1 MKNVTF
7 CNKKSYFGIY
17 NTKNIWCKMELTFC
31 ELRAKEVVNMCDGK
45 RLGNIID
52 LVYDSTCGRVLGLV
66 VPAEKTLFSFF
77 KNNSVIFIPYNR
89 IRKIGKDIILVEL
102 TPVSALNNPVKKAD
116 VPPPKEIDTPQEFEE
131 VT

>member
-1 MKNVTF
+1 
-7 CNKKSYFGIY
+7 
-17 NTKNIWCKMELTFC
+17 MELTFC

-52 LVYDSTCGRVLGLV
+52 LVYDSTCARVLGIV

-102 TPVSALNNPVKKAD
+102 TPVNSLNNPVKKAD
-116 VPPPKEIDTPQEFEE
+116 IGTQPTNDTLENTFEE

>member
-1 MKNVTF
+1 
-7 CNKKSYFGIY
+7 
-17 NTKNIWCKMELTFC
+17 MELTFC

-52 LVYDSTCGRVLGLV
+52 LVYDSTCARVLGIV
-66 VPAEKTLFSFF
+66 VPAEKTLFYFF

-102 TPVSALNNPVKKAD
+102 TPVNSLSNPVKKAD
-116 VPPPKEIDTPQEFEE
+116 IGTQPTNDTLENTFEE